1 MYFDHVL
8 QLTRAW
14 SLIFLIYALNSLI
27 MQLCLTSGTS
37 SHNIRLSLHGLYPK
51 EKSEKG
57 EQVKKETRPI
67 PLPRPSYPKATHD
80 SLAIRT
86 IVVSGIS
93 AEIDTKSSLIQSCS
107 TRNIPFNTSQQDLR
121 ALFLPYGPIYS
132 IHINPLET
140 NTDDTNVTNDGEEPS
155 PTIEFSTKITIPN
168 PRIRVR
174 LDPITA
180 EHPCADALRVLLWA
194 NNNPSVAELWEEW
207 WKEELVAL
215 LQAEKIRPENEKEES
230 RIKRVEGEIEKLESG
245 GGGGTVPK
253 KSRGTLIVDFS
264 IENVQ
269 VVRRRRVMQ
278 DEQRNADGTQ
288 KRDPK
293 NATAVPSQT

>member
-1 MYFDHVL
+1 
-8 QLTRAW
+8 
-14 SLIFLIYALNSLI
+14 

-93 AEIDTKSSLIQSCS
+93 AEIDTKSSGNLLSVELKKRLDNITKSMSCS

-168 PRIRVR
+168 PRICVR